1 MIDKDIT
8 EVIGE
13 TEEMEFDESVAS
25 DTLKPS
31 PSKAEML
38 ATFTSLMSQLGK
50 EDLSKFLDD
59 ALNQIGK
66 EAESTP
72 SATAPGKSGMGQMH
86 EDAPVFNVK
95 DPNGRIVGTHSHTG
109 GFKPS
114 RPDGGLK
121 PGKHVP
127 PGHAIDHSS
136 QVRPSKLNVKEDI
149 DELFQGQELS
159 EEFKEKASTLF
170 EAAVSIRVDIEKV
183 KIEEEYENN
192 LTEEVGVLVD
202 RLDQYLDYSIENWLE
217 ENKIAVEKSIRSEIA
232 EEFLAKLHDLFIESN
247 INVPEERLDIVAEM
261 SDTLD
266 KLQSKLDES
275 VNTQIQLQ
283 NLIDT
288 AEKETVFDEMS
299 DGMIVTH
306 AEKLRVLSEGIDFT
320 DAESYRKKIG
330 VIKEKYFAKS
340 KTTTNIITEEVAEAD
355 EPKKVVPA
363 GMVGYVS
370 AISKSVKI

>member
-72 SATAPGKSGMGQMH
+72 SATAPGKSGMGQMP
-86 EDAPVFNVK
+86 A
-95 DPNGRIVGTHSHTG
+95 
-109 GFKPS
+109 
-114 RPDGGLK
+114 
-121 PGKHVP
+121 
-127 PGHAIDHSS
+127 A
-136 QVRPSKLNVKEDI
+136 KLNVKEDI

-170 EAAVSIRVDIEKV
+170 EAAVSVRVDIEKV
-183 KIEEEYENN
+183 KIEEAYENK
-192 LTEEVGVLVD
+192 LTEEVGGLVD
-202 RLDQYLDYSIENWLE
+202 RLDQYLDYSIESWLE

-232 EEFLAKLHDLFIESN
+232 EEFLAKLHGLFIESN

-283 NLIDT
+283 NLITT